1 MTERNDSRTLNPVPV
16 PARLLGLR
24 EVMRMTGLSRSSIYD
39 LRARGRFPQPV
50 RVTEYAVRWIEEE
63 VLDFIASRPRA
74 GAARTQPAARRG
86 R

>member
-1 MTERNDSRTLNPVPV
+1 MTERNDSRTLNPAPV

-63 VLDFIASRPRA
+63 VLDFIASCPRA
-74 GAARTQPAARRG
+74 RSTRPQPAARRG